1 MPLPMTRDRPAS
13 SPPAPLP
20 ARWGVRRT
28 LLHAGLFAT
37 LVAAIGLHFAPR
49 VVGVEA
55 LAPQRG
61 RVVLPF
67 SWAGPSTWEF
77 AGTIRVGATP
87 LRHLT
92 VRADDCVTRVA
103 VDDIVLLD
111 APCRGEGHWTPT
123 RIPLPDLD
131 PGVPHRVSV
140 QVSNSV
146 GLTMFALRQAVGPG
160 HRTLLLVLI
169 AGLGWLVVVRR
180 TGRGAG
186 EFWIGAG
193 AILLGMLL
201 HAGAD
206 PWLRQHDIG
215 GHREYVEWLLTKGTI
230 PPVLHGWE
238 TFQPPLYYV
247 AAAGAHRLWE
257 AVTPEDPARGIQ
269 ALALAAYVATVLLA
283 ALFGTRRGSAVGL
296 LPAALVALLPAHLF
310 LASRISNDVPLA
322 LLGGLAT
329 VLLVRGAEEGSR
341 RVLLLAGLAIAAAV
355 ATKVSSMALVGAGGA
370 FALLVGGGGGKRW
383 GARFGDAA
391 LVALPG
397 GAAVLALVVRS
408 IVEAGVP
415 FYTQT
420 DRLPDNQVV
429 PNTFWKFF
437 SFDAVAVVVERA
449 FDYGS
454 GAVRD
459 SLATSLAVTAAGGD
473 EPLGWLGI
481 PLLPFLVPSFLGVVL
496 LVAVG
501 LVVPPGRRPADL
513 APWLM
518 GCAVLAFLWLY
529 NFTSPWSSCQNARL
543 LAPAFVPLA
552 LVAARGESILLNRTD
567 RPVVRGF
574 IRLLP
579 IPFLLLSASVFLR
592 LAFW

>member
-1 MPLPMTRDRPAS
+1 MTAPPPPPPSSPLP
-13 SPPAPLP
+13 PP
-20 ARWGVRRT
+20 RRGIRRT
-28 LLHAGLFAT
+28 LLAAALFAA
-37 LVAAIGLHFAPR
+37 LVAAIGVRFAPR

-55 LAPQRG
+55 VAPQRG

-77 AGTIRVGATP
+77 EATIRPGSSP

-92 VRADDCVTRVA
+92 VRADECVSRLV
-103 VDDIVLLD
+103 VDGVVRLD
-111 APCRGEGHWTPT
+111 APCGGEGHWTPT

-131 PGVPHRVSV
+131 PTVPHRISV
-140 QVSNSV
+140 RVSNSF
-146 GLTMFALRQAVGPG
+146 GLMLFALRQAVGPG
-160 HRTLLLVLI
+160 LRTLLVVLL
-169 AGLGWLVVVRR
+169 AGLGWLAVVRK

-186 EFWIGAG
+186 VFWTGAG
-193 AILLGMLL
+193 ALLLGTLL

-215 GHREYVEWLLTKGTI
+215 GHREYVDWLLTKGTI
-230 PPVLHGWE
+230 PPVLQGWE
-238 TFQPPLYYV
+238 TFQPPLYY
-247 AAAGAHRLWE
+247 AAAAAAHRLWE
-257 AVTPEDPARGIQ
+257 AATPEDPARGIQ

-283 ALFGTRRGSAVGL
+283 ALFGTRRGAAAGI
-296 LPAALVALLPAHLF
+296 LPAALVALLPAHLL

-329 VLLVRGAEEGSR
+329 VLLVRGAENGSR
-341 RVLLLAGLAIAAAV
+341 RDLLLAGLAIAAAV
-355 ATKVSSMALVGAGGA
+355 ATKVSAMALVGAAGA
-370 FALLVGGGGGKRW
+370 FALLARGGGRERRGGRW
-383 GARFGDAA
+383 GDAI

-397 GAAVLALVVRS
+397 GATAAVLAFRS
-408 IVEAGVP
+408 LSQAGVP
-415 FYTQT
+415 FYAPT
-420 DRLPDNQVV
+420 DRLPANQVV
-429 PNTFWKFF
+429 PNTLWKFL
-437 SFDAVAVVVERA
+437 SFDAVAAVAERA

-473 EPLGWLGI
+473 EPLGWLGAR
-481 PLLPFLVPSFLGVVL
+481 LLPLLVPSFLGVVL

-518 GCAVLAFLWLY
+518 GTSVLAFLWLY
-529 NFTSPWSSCQNARL
+529 NFASPWSSCQNARL

-552 LVAARGESILLNRTD
+552 LVAARGSAILRNRAQ
-567 RPVVRGF
+567 RPIVRWLVL
-574 IRLLP
+574 LLP
-579 IPFLLLSASVFLR
+579 VPFLLSAFEVFLR